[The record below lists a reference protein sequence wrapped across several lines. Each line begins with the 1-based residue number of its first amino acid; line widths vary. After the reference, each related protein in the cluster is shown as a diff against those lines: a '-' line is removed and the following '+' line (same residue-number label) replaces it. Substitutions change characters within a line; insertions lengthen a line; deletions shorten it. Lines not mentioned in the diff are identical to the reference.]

1 MRIRLMIPALVAMLA
16 WETLPASAAL
26 CGTVLDPMTVSGT
39 TLAFGNYFPNL
50 GAANTTTVSI
60 NCGLLGID
68 LLPAFTVS
76 LVSGNSSNPTTRYM
90 GTPSQKLNYNVY
102 TTLNGSAVWGDGTAG
117 SVTQSFDGLLSIGT
131 ISFTGYG
138 RVPAGQYIPAG
149 PYNDQI
155 TVKVTY

>member
-1 MRIRLMIPALVAMLA
+1 MRIRLLIPTLIATLVGG
-16 WETLPASAAL
+16 TLPASALL

-76 LVSGNSSNPTTRYM
+76 MVSGNSYNHTKRYM
-90 GTPSQKLNYNVY
+90 GTTSQKLNYNVY
-102 TTLNGSAVWGDGTAG
+102 TTLNGCAVWRDVTAG
-117 SVTQSFDGLLSIGT
+117 SVTQSFDGFLSIGT
-131 ISFTGYG
+131 ISFTVYC
-138 RVPAGQYIPAG
+138 RVPAGQYIP
-149 PYNDQI
+149 
-155 TVKVTY
+155 

>member
-1 MRIRLMIPALVAMLA
+1 MRTRLLIPALVAMLA
-16 WETLPASAAL
+16 GGTSPAWAVL
-26 CGTVLDPMTVSGT
+26 CGTVLDPMSVSAT
-39 TLAFGNYFPNL
+39 TLAFGNYSPSL

-76 LVSGNSSNPTTRYM
+76 LVAANGTSPASRYM
-90 GTPSQKLNYNVY
+90 GTTSQRLNYNIY
-102 TTLNGSAVWGDGTAG
+102 TTYGGSTVWGDGTAG

-138 RVPAGQYIPAG
+138 RVPTGQYPAAG